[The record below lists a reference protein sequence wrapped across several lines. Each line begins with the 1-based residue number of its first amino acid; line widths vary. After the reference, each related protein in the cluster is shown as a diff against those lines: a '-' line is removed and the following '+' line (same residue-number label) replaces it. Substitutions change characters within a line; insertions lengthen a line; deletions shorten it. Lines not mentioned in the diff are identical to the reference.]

1 MTANFTK
8 CDKTLLNDAELDNVV
23 GGAGTPALI
32 NPLLAAAEKLSAVQP
47 IHLPP
52 LGELHVALPHF

>member
-1 MTANFTK
+1 MTANLTTRNE
-8 CDKTLLNDAELDNVV
+8 TLLNDAELDGVT
-23 GGAGTPALI
+23 GGAGSPTLF
-32 NPLLAAAEKLSAVQP
+32 NPLLAAAEKLSAIQP

>member
-1 MTANFTK
+1 MTANVTTSN
-8 CDKTLLNDAELDNVV
+8 KTMLNDAELDGVT
-23 GGAGTPALI
+23 GGAGSPTLF

-52 LGELHVALPHF
+52 LGELHVALPRF

>member
-1 MTANFTK
+1 MTANSMTRNEA
-8 CDKTLLNDAELDNVV
+8 LLNDAELDGVTGGSGSPTLFNPVV
-23 GGAGTPALI
+23 
-32 NPLLAAAEKLSAVQP
+32 AAAEKLTAIQP

>member
-1 MTANFTK
+1 MTANLTK
-8 CDKTLLNDAELDNVV
+8 RDETLLNDAELDNVV
-23 GGAGTPALI
+23 GGAGTPTLI